1 MLASAELLPAILP
14 ALLAGGMAI
23 GATLAVE
30 RWGGVVGGVLGTLP
44 TTIVPASL
52 GLYAAGRGVEA
63 FQDALHVTPV
73 GMLLNVG
80 FLYLWRVLPERL
92 PSGSLGKQLSLMLL
106 LSLGA
111 WAVLAVL
118 GVSTVELA
126 SRAGIRP
133 LWLGLGASLLT
144 AGAGLAATWT
154 PRPAPKGKRK
164 VSAAVIL
171 ARGLLAAAAIGASVL
186 IARGAPEDG
195 VGSLVA
201 GMAAVFPA
209 IFMTTMAGLWL
220 SQGAAVPSGAVGPMM
235 MGSCAVSAFSL
246 LAAWLMPVL
255 GAVPGC
261 ALSWVLSISLVSIPV
276 ALWLRRGQASLAVQ

>member
-1 MLASAELLPAILP
+1 MLASTELLPAILP
-14 ALLAGGMAI
+14 ALLAGAMAI

-44 TTIVPASL
+44 TTIVPAAL
-52 GLYAAGRGVEA
+52 GLYAADKGVEA

-80 FLYLWRVLPERL
+80 FLFLWRILPGRL
-92 PSGSLGKQLSLMLL
+92 PQGTLGKQLTLMLA

-118 GVSTVELA
+118 GVGTVELA
-126 SRAGIRP
+126 SQAGIRP
-133 LWLGLGASLLT
+133 LWLGLGASVLT

-164 VSAAVIL
+164 VSVAVIL
-171 ARGLLAAAAIGASVL
+171 ARGLLAATAIGTSVL
-186 IARGAPEDG
+186 IARSAPEQG
-195 VGSLVA
+195 IGSLVA

-235 MGSCAVSAFSL
+235 LGSCAVSAFSL
-246 LAAWLMPVL
+246 LAAWLMPELGSAL
-255 GAVPGC
+255 GASI
-261 ALSWVLSISLVSIPV
+261 SWVLSIGLVSIPV
-276 ALWLRRGQASLAVQ
+276 ALWLRRGQASLAA